1 MAEVITE
8 YSPPTTDGRG
18 VWSARACGRKLDGH
32 WEGWI
37 EFIPVTAGDAPIRT
51 PPETTQTSRR
61 ALLYWAQGLTPQ
73 YLVGALERAR
83 TRPAVVTSE
92 GAPALFE
99 TPAPTVE
106 HADVARAVPP
116 HPLLDPYEVGAQ
128 GEQRLIDQ
136 LAALE
141 TDHIRDIA
149 AGYGIVSLNSA
160 YVSTRAELIA
170 HIVKSARDR
179 AREDEPSSAVT

>member
-1 MAEVITE
+1 MAELIIE
-8 YSPPTTDGRG
+8 YSSPVTDGRG

-51 PPETTQTSRR
+51 PPETTQSDKR
-61 ALLYWAQGLTPQ
+61 ALTYWAEGLTPQ
-73 YLVGALERAR
+73 YLIGALERAR
-83 TRPAVVTSE
+83 TRPAVVAAKA
-92 GAPALFE
+92 APPLFE

-106 HADVARAVPP
+106 HADVAAPVAP
-116 HPLLDPYEVGAQ
+116 HPLLDPYDVWAQ
-128 GEQRLIDQ
+128 GEQRLLDQ

-149 AGYGIVSLNSA
+149 AGYGIVSLNTAFMS
-160 YVSTRAELIA
+160 SRAELIA
-170 HIVKSARDR
+170 HIVASARDR
-179 AREDEPSSAVT
+179 AREDQPSSAVT